1 MLQVVSVTFN
11 EMNLEEEPH
20 CAYDRV
26 ELSDYDNYNVLE
38 IFCTS
43 AYPITSSGSSLFVVF
58 RTDESVNNGRFSL
71 NWKFVSQGWL
81 EWTDVQ
87 GGSKK

>member
-11 EMNLEEEPH
+11 EMSLEDHPN
-20 CAYDRV
+20 CDYDRV
-26 ELSDYDNYNVLE
+26 ELSDYHNYNALE
-38 IFCTS
+38 QFCTS